1 MKFIAPRPRKPFAN
15 PFRALLVHGLA
26 ALVFFGAILVA
37 YTHKTTAPLW
47 RGAGVLVVLEGV
59 WWYFH
64 LRRSSPQLQCCGFQG
79 QARALPPSE
88 KAASAR
94 TLIDGP

>member
-1 MKFIAPRPRKPFAN
+1 LFRPRLKRYARISMKFISPRRKPFAN

-37 YTHKTTAPLW
+37 YTHNTTAPLW
-47 RGAGVLVVLEGV
+47 RGAGVLIVLEGV

-64 LRRSSPQLQCCGFQG
+64 LRR
-79 QARALPPSE
+79 
-88 KAASAR
+88 
-94 TLIDGP
+94 